1 MPEFDPAKDYNKDDK
16 VSKKEEARFR
26 RENPDDLIASSW
38 GFAYAVIAADPELLK
53 FFNKKTAEYL
63 KNPSGFSDAAF
74 FLELSEQDFSQ
85 RYRASALE
93 DMNFEARYGDQ
104 YNLEIDSEV
113 EDLRDETL
121 ALGASLS
128 DVQLRELAVRK
139 RRTSMSGSQVSNFLS
154 EYISVKDGRFTGAA
168 GVTQDTINKWAMS
181 NGLSL
186 SSNSVQDYVKSIARG
201 DSSFED
207 IKSDLRRTYM
217 AGAYPAWSDRINAG
231 QDIADI
237 AAPYKS
243 RMAKLLEIDVS
254 QIDFNDNMLSQGLQG
269 VGADGKAGIVPLYE
283 FDKMIR
289 KDPRWDR
296 TENALKTY
304 TDAGSSIL
312 KMFGLR

>member
-26 RENPDDLIASSW
+26 RENPDDLIASKW
-38 GFAYAVIAADPELLK
+38 GFAYAVIASDTELLE
-53 FFNKKTAEYL
+53 FFNKKAAEYL

-74 FLELSEQDFSQ
+74 YLELSEQDFSQ

-168 GVTQDTINKWAMS
+168 GITQDTINKWAMS

-231 QDIADI
+231 QDISDI

-243 RMAKLLEIDVS
+243 RMAKLLEIDES